1 MVSEEN
7 ANEEVTSQ
15 QQENTPSP
23 GAMLK
28 ARREKLGLSQQDI
41 ADKLFLKAKQ
51 INDLESDVID
61 ENSSVTFTKGYVR
74 NYAKQLG
81 MNSHEVIEAFERFHN
96 QTSVPSS
103 EKLQSFSKRVA
114 KQTHDDRWMM
124 VTYAILLL
132 IIAGVVVWWY
142 QQPSDDTVAE
152 LPLNEAVKREASNT
166 PISSNARTANGN
178 LGGAETLQGESAN
191 TPSTGSSEQGSS
203 QINDVSNTGSDNAEL
218 AGANSDVNGQDN
230 GFTQSGDLDDGA
242 ISAPDSA
249 VDSSNNI
256 TAFVNAAGSDDETLA
271 DTALNTQT
279 EAAPISMVFTFDD
292 DCWVNIKDASGE
304 AVAYGVKQKG
314 RVMEI
319 QGVPPVEVTLGAPD
333 NVRISVNGDAV
344 DISPYQNGRTARFV
358 LPL

>member
-7 ANEEVTSQ
+7 ANQEVISQ
-15 QQENTPSP
+15 QEENTPSP

-41 ADKLFLKAKQ
+41 ADKLFLKSKQ
-51 INDLESDVID
+51 INDLENDVID
-61 ENSSVTFTKGYVR
+61 EKSSVTFTKGYVR

-81 MNSHEVIEAFERFHN
+81 MNSHEVIEAFERYHN

-124 VTYAILLL
+124 VTYVILLL
-132 IIAGVVVWWY
+132 IIAGVVMWWY
-142 QQPSDDTVAE
+142 QQPNDEAVSDI
-152 LPLNEAVKREASNT
+152 PLTEAVKREAANT
-166 PISSNARTANGN
+166 PITSEGGASNRTQLNGSDLSSDPASSTSTNNDLLNSNASSID
-178 LGGAETLQGESAN
+178 EPVIDEESDEFAQD
-191 TPSTGSSEQGSS
+191 GSLNE
-203 QINDVSNTGSDNAEL
+203 
-218 AGANSDVNGQDN
+218 
-230 GFTQSGDLDDGA
+230 GA
-242 ISAPDSA
+242 ISAPDTDINESNNLTA
-249 VDSSNNI
+249 LVSSNSQSEPNLEI
-256 TAFVNAAGSDDETLA
+256 AAES
-271 DTALNTQT
+271 N
-279 EAAPISMVFTFDD
+279 AAPISMVFTFVD

-304 AVAYGVKQKG
+304 AIAYGVKQKG

-333 NVRISVNGDAV
+333 NVRISVNGETV
-344 DISPYQNGRTARFV
+344 DISSYQNGKTARFA

>member
-7 ANEEVTSQ
+7 ANQEVTSQ
-15 QQENTPSP
+15 QQENAPSP

-41 ADKLFLKAKQ
+41 ADKLFLKAQQ

-142 QQPSDDTVAE
+142 QQPSDDAVSE
-152 LPLNEAVKREASNT
+152 LPLNEVVKREAANP
-166 PISSNARTANGN
+166 PISPENGTA
-178 LGGAETLQGESAN
+178 
-191 TPSTGSSEQGSS
+191 TGDIG
-203 QINDVSNTGSDNAEL
+203 
-218 AGANSDVNGQDN
+218 GANSFQGDSSDTSLTQAQDSFQTNNAPYAGSDDAAIVGGNNDASDQNN
-230 GFTQSGDLDDGA
+230 GFTQDGDLDDGA
-242 ISAPDSA
+242 ISAPDTA
-249 VDSSNNI
+249 VDDSNNL
-256 TAFVNAAGSDDETLA
+256 TALVNASDSDNDLLA
-271 DTALNTQT
+271 EASLDTQAD
-279 EAAPISMVFTFDD
+279 AAPISMVFTFDD
-292 DCWVNIKDASGE
+292 DCWVNIEDGTGE
-304 AVAYGVKQKG
+304 AIAYGVKQKG